1 MKLEG
6 NNLRRPSPA
15 SLALSVLRTGARPLL
30 ARKNIFRSAVAISLC
45 AAAYWGFIASDRYVS
60 QADVIIQH
68 TASGGNQPM
77 DLGSLLAG
85 GASSGSRP
93 DQLLLRNFLLS
104 TGMLNKLEAALHLRA
119 HYSDMARDPWSRMWS
134 ASVSQEAF
142 HRYYLSHVSV
152 EFDDYAGVLVIKAQG
167 FDPKTAQAITTLMVA
182 EGEKY
187 MNDIGHRLAQAQV
200 SFLETQVEKMA
211 TRFEEA
217 RLAVLAYQSKKGMVS
232 PLSNAESGVGN
243 INKLQAT
250 RVELQTRRTAL
261 LAYLA
266 PKAPGV
272 VDLDVQID
280 AIEQQI
286 SQEKSALTAPNSD
299 PLNRTVEQ
307 FQRLE
312 MAAGFA
318 EDVSKTA
325 LTGLEKG
332 RMEATRTLQKISVLQ
347 APTLPEE
354 PLEPRRLYNI
364 ITFVLVTML
373 IAGILN
379 LLAAIIRDHKD

>member
-6 NNLRRPSPA
+6 SNLRRPSPA
-15 SLALSVLRTGARPLL
+15 SRALSVWRAGTKPLL
-30 ARKNIFRSAVAISLC
+30 VRKNIFRGAVAISLC

-68 TASGGNQPM
+68 TAAGGNQPM
-77 DLGSLLAG
+77 DLGALLAG
-85 GASSGSRP
+85 GASSGNRP

-119 HYSDMARDPWSRMWS
+119 HYSDPARDPWSRMWS
-134 ASVSQEAF
+134 PSVSQEAF

-200 SFLETQVEKMA
+200 SFLETQVAKMA
-211 TRFEEA
+211 ARFEEA

-272 VDLDVQID
+272 VDLDAQID

-286 SQEKSALTAPNSD
+286 SQEKSALTAPNND

-312 MAAGFA
+312 MAAVFA
-318 EDVSKTA
+318 EDIYKTA

-354 PLEPRRLYNI
+354 ALEPRRLYNI

>member
-318 EDVSKTA
+318 EDVYKTA

>member
-1 MKLEG
+1 
-6 NNLRRPSPA
+6 
-15 SLALSVLRTGARPLL
+15 
-30 ARKNIFRSAVAISLC
+30 
-45 AAAYWGFIASDRYVS
+45 
-60 QADVIIQH
+60 
-68 TASGGNQPM
+68 
-77 DLGSLLAG
+77 
-85 GASSGSRP
+85 
-93 DQLLLRNFLLS
+93 
-104 TGMLNKLEAALHLRA
+104 
-119 HYSDMARDPWSRMWS
+119 MWS

-286 SQEKSALTAPNSD
+286 SQEKSALTAPNND

-312 MAAGFA
+312 MAAVFA
-318 EDVSKTA
+318 EDIYKTA

-354 PLEPRRLYNI
+354 ALEPRRLYNI